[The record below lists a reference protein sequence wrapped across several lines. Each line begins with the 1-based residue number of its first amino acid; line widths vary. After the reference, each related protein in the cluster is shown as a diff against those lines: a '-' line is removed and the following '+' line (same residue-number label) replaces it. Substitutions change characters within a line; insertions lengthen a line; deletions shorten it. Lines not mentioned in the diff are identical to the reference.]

1 MRATSESD
9 FRELIDCKWGLS
21 NFDDI
26 REVEQNGH
34 FVEIR
39 GTIDVNRLSEAAR
52 EQAAPF
58 AVDGFVFLIEV
69 YDMSVEGECEF
80 MSHRFEADP
89 VLA

>member
-1 MRATSESD
+1 MPATSESD
-9 FRELIDCKWGLS
+9 LRERIELKWGLS

-34 FVEIR
+34 LVEVR
-39 GTIDVNRLSEAAR
+39 GTIEINRLSEVAR
-52 EQAAPF
+52 AQAAPF

-69 YDMSVEGECEF
+69 YDVSGDCEF
-80 MSHRFEADP
+80 HSQRFEADP